1 MYLLVVLKSVCSIV
15 KKHVEHIGIIREFFA
30 LGDLF
35 IFFVPRGIE
44 EIALLL
50 FAWRDH
56 HPG

>member
-1 MYLLVVLKSVCSIV
+1 MYLLVALKSVCSIV

-44 EIALLL
+44 EIALL
-50 FAWRDH
+50 
-56 HPG
+56 